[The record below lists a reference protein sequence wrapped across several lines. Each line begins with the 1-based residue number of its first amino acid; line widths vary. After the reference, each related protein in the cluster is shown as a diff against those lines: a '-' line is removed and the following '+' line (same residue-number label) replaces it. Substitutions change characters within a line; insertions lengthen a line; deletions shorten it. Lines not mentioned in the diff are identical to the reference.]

1 MTRKGKRRR
10 KYENSNQ
17 EIKKTCK
24 PHDSTTNMDMEQL
37 KNNLTADLE
46 FIVECP
52 NLGDNPP
59 EPVPFDITPGTLENV
74 KRSSLKNIP
83 HFRITGKLHR
93 TNCQVCFPD
102 HTLTASFDLN

>member
-1 MTRKGKRRR
+1 M
-10 KYENSNQ
+10 
-17 EIKKTCK
+17 
-24 PHDSTTNMDMEQL
+24 L
-37 KNNLTADLE
+37 KNNLLADLE

-52 NLGDNPP
+52 DTGDNPP

-93 TNCQVCFPD
+93 TNCQV
-102 HTLTASFDLN
+102 SFFFLINHYYTQCLLLYFLLQELSLY